1 MASDRLAR
9 RDATLRQ
16 LAALVG
22 TLPVAILASACVA
35 RFAPLPGDTP
45 GVLGFALVVPLWVTA
60 MCGAFLARSATRA
73 WGVCA
78 ALSAVLF
85 VLTYGVPQ

>member
-9 RDATLRQ
+9 PDATLRL

-22 TLPVAILASACVA
+22 TLPVAVLASACVA
-35 RFAPLPGDTP
+35 RFAPLSGDTRSL
-45 GVLGFALVVPLWVTA
+45 LGFALVVPLWVTA
-60 MCGAFLARSATRA
+60 MCVAFLARSATRA

-85 VLTYGVPQ
+85 ALAYGVPQ